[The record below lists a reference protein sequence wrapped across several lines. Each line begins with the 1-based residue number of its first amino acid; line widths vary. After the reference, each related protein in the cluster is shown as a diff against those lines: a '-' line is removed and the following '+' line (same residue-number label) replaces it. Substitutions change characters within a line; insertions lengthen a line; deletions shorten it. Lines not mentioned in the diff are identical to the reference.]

1 MRKIVALIL
10 TMVLCAGSVMPA
22 MAAEPIPGGDS
33 YELSEKSETDTAAEE
48 DDESAANTVVESSED
63 GSVEESESI
72 EENTSESVSD
82 EESLTENETD
92 AASEELT
99 DETTEEEIKDS
110 KQDKDIELT
119 GDGTE
124 YGIWIGSEQ
133 FTDEKP
139 KIYDSYGEGYA
150 EYSPETGT
158 LTFTNFIGVKDIY
171 TAQGDKFSSLV
182 LIFNAGNDITIK
194 GTASLYPPS
203 SGTCNYGIYVRSQ
216 ENLTIDKDAKIFVR
230 KQVVNAVSTRGTLE
244 INGNLT
250 VEINA
255 DNAHGIYSETKVEI
269 NGGKTTVTAYADNA
283 IGIHSATKVEINGG
297 KTTVTAEGK
306 NARGI
311 YSDTEVE
318 INGGETKV
326 SVSGKDA
333 TAIKGGD
340 ICINEGEVRAECN
353 YQSTVSGQAVVSG
366 TEKNIRITGG
376 YLVAE
381 CPKGTYSAVHS
392 DKGIIIDD
400 KAYLWNGQGL
410 NEKGT
415 DILTR
420 DGLLSFRVAVTHPE
434 WYPVWVGNEQVNS
447 ENYSFIT
454 EGIIVD
460 EGDWGGVK
468 YDPETHTLEF
478 VSVKGVTG
486 AHTVS
491 GESYK
496 IYCEGDLTVTGDAV
510 ISDVTVDHVIGA
522 SGKLTIQGEM
532 DLSSNKTVVTA
543 DKISVDAISLS
554 AKCKS
559 GAAVIA
565 TTDITVTEGH
575 TIVTPAGGKI
585 SNNGRYIASLDGV
598 TEATEVK
605 VTDDKGK
612 AYDIWIGGVQVTSL
626 NMDKVPGIKG
636 GGSVKV
642 APDTKDH
649 SNMVITFEGNVTGT
663 ESLYSDSDG
672 KTYYIYSK
680 LPIIIRGGA
689 SFTSGECTNGIYSD
703 DVICVEGNITVSAD
717 ECAVSSGDAYID
729 VSNGGVLDAT
739 SAGSCAIS
747 AEDKVGGCIFI
758 NNGEIKAKSTGSG
771 SSAIVAKG
779 FYGFKFT
786 SGKII
791 AEGGLKAVD
800 ASTVSIDE
808 SDTRFIIPAGGSV
821 NGDETE
827 IMEADGTTVAKK
839 IHIEKEYAE
848 EWYDLYVGRTHINSN
863 NKDAIP
869 GILGGGSASYDPE
882 THTLTFTGKVTGL
895 DGYSYR
901 GEHKTLIHSYYN
913 GLTISGDASFNDSDA
928 GYGIFFSANNIY
940 KKLVIDGNIELHTKG
955 YSIFVDRGD
964 MEINGS
970 VYAQSDEKEAICACQ
985 NLEIYGNVRSVCP
998 DDKDGIYIGGDIE
1011 IKNGSVETS
1020 GISVTEGEI
1029 TIADGLDLLIPEGGR
1044 ISDSKKTVVDAS
1056 GNKAAKVMIGKAK
1069 ADHRV
1074 KFDLKGRGEK
1084 DDVIVEDGST
1094 LMKPADPTA
1103 EGYTFA
1109 GWYCDDKCTVPY
1121 NFASLITS
1129 DLTLYAKWIKGSVI
1143 VHTVSFNMNEHGSPV
1158 ATQKVESGKKAVCPA
1173 DPVDSSYVFAGW
1185 YADSTCTAKFD
1196 FKKPITSDTEIYA
1209 KWEPVPDNGM
1219 EVYFVLKN
1227 GLTYNSGSGRY
1238 EHFYT
1243 GGKIEPAVTVVS
1255 RQSGKTTDLSEGTDY
1270 TIKYS
1275 NNVNVDKKG
1284 KPAVVTITGKG
1295 NYKGSKK
1302 ILFYVLPVSIGNG
1315 TDAVPSSDIK
1325 LFDIKV
1331 KSGTKVSPVLYYGS
1345 YKLTSKDYDLKSK
1358 TGKLKFSEA
1367 DPDADRKLTI
1377 TGKGNFSGAIVEAP
1391 VTILTAKQVKDSS
1404 VNATIIS
1411 GVSRTYDGTEQIL
1424 ADGTELIVKD
1434 GTGAKILP
1442 TNYEAIYTA
1451 NVNAGTAKVT
1461 VIGKGEYTGT
1471 STKTFK
1477 IKPDK
1482 DKSTVTASV
1491 AASHIYYDKKGAK
1504 PKVAVTAEKDGKKKQ
1519 LIEGK
1524 DYKVSYSSNK
1534 SVTDKAKF
1542 TVSFIGNYKGRKSV
1556 PKTFRI
1562 EPAVFNASALTVVA
1576 SDMIYKKPGKYVSVP
1591 IVTANGVLLGSKDYT
1606 VTYWIGDKEITNVR
1620 DLIPEADITSVDI
1633 VIKGKGNYESAEIK
1647 VPDCYSVRKV
1657 GTGIYDLSQAK
1668 ITMKGNIKKAIPA
1681 QEYTGSGVEPSIDLW
1696 IKVDGVWKTASEI
1709 GLTAGSDY
1717 TVSYVNNVARGKGT
1731 VVVRSLS
1738 VRTAGSKSAKF
1749 TIGQSKLSSLIE
1761 RLHL

>member
-1 MRKIVALIL
+1 MRKIVALIM
-10 TMVLCAGSVMPA
+10 TMVLCAGSVMPV
-22 MAAEPIPGGDS
+22 MAAEPIPGGNS
-33 YELSEKSETDTAAEE
+33 YELSETSETDTAAEE
-48 DDESAANTVVESSED
+48 DDESAADTVVESSED

-99 DETTEEEIKDS
+99 EEAADEKIMEED
-110 KQDKDIELT
+110 QDKDIDLAGAT
-119 GDGTE
+119 G
-124 YGIWIGSEQ
+124 YGIWIGEEQ
-133 FTDEKP
+133 FTNGSTRINCENGD
-139 KIYDSYGEGYA
+139 GYA
-150 EYSPETGT
+150 VYDPESGT
-158 LTFTNFIGVKDIY
+158 ITFNNFFGVKGAHEYNGKTCLLYISNIE
-171 TAQGDKFSSLV
+171 KE
-182 LIFNAGNDITIK
+182 ITIK
-194 GTASLYPPS
+194 GIANLDLSRT
-203 SGTCNYGIYVRSQ
+203 GTFDYGIYHAGNTELTIAEDAELVVLG
-216 ENLTIDKDAKIFVR
+216 NLTH
-230 KQVVNAVSTRGTLE
+230 AVTA
-244 INGNLT
+244 NGNL
-250 VEINA
+250 
-255 DNAHGIYSETKVEI
+255 KI
-269 NGGKTTVTAYADNA
+269 NGELTVSANTENGHAIEAPHVIINENSSITANA
-283 IGIHSATKVEINGG
+283 NGEKASGICAT
-297 KTTVTAEGK
+297 
-306 NARGI
+306 
-311 YSDTEVE
+311 SEVE
-318 INGGETKV
+318 INGGTTKV
-326 SVSGKDA
+326 NVSGQDSI
-333 TAIKGGD
+333 AIKGGD
-340 ICINEGEVRAECN
+340 ILINGGDITAKCTN
-353 YQSTVSGQAVVSG
+353 QSTVSGQAVVSG
-366 TEKNIRITGG
+366 SGKTITITGG
-376 YLVAE
+376 YLNAE
-381 CPKGTYSAVHS
+381 CPKSDTYSAVHS
-392 DKGIIIDD
+392 DQRMVLDD
-400 KAYLWNGQGL
+400 KAYILNGQRL
-410 NEKGT
+410 NEEGT
-415 DILTR
+415 DIIR
-420 DGLLSFRVAVTHPE
+420 PDGSLSFHAYIDHPE
-434 WYPVWVGNEQVNS
+434 WYPVWIGNVQLNS
-447 ENYSFIT
+447 KSFFDL
-454 EGIIVD
+454 EGIIVN

-468 YDPETHTLEF
+468 YNPETHTLEF

-626 NMDKVPGIKG
+626 NMDNVPVIKG

-717 ECAVSSGDAYID
+717 ECAVSSGYAYID

-747 AEDKVGGCIFI
+747 AEDEVGGCIFI
-758 NNGEIKAKSTGSG
+758 DNGEIKAKSTGSG

-821 NGDETE
+821 NAEKTE

-869 GILGGGSASYDPE
+869 GILGGGSALYDPE

-901 GEHKTLIHSYYN
+901 GEHKTLIHSYEN
-913 GLTISGDASFNDSDA
+913 ELTINGDASFYDSDA
-928 GYGIFFSANNIY
+928 EYGIYFYAKSSQ
-940 KKLVIDGNIELHTKG
+940 KLVIDGNIELHTKG

-970 VYAQSDEKEAICACQ
+970 VYAQSDEKEAICARQ
-985 NLEIYGNVRSVCP
+985 NLEIYGNVKSVCP

-1011 IKNGSVETS
+1011 IKDGSVETS
-1020 GISVTEGEI
+1020 GISVKDGEI
-1029 TIADGLDLLIPEGGR
+1029 TIADSLDLLIPEGGR

-1074 KFDLKGRGEK
+1074 KFDLKGHGEK
-1084 DDVIVEDGST
+1084 ADVIVKDGST
-1094 LMKPADPTA
+1094 LMKPVDPTA

-1121 NFASLITS
+1121 NFASLVTS

-1143 VHTVSFNMNEHGSPV
+1143 VHTVSFNMNGHGSPV

-1185 YADSTCTAKFD
+1185 YADKTCTAKFD

-1255 RQSGKTTDLSEGTDY
+1255 RQNGKTTDLSEGTDY

-1404 VNATIIS
+1404 VNATIVS

-1434 GTGAKILP
+1434 GTGAKVLP
-1442 TNYEAIYTA
+1442 TDYETIYTA

-1491 AASHIYYDKKGAK
+1491 AVSHIYYDKKGAK

-1562 EPAVFNASALTVVA
+1562 EPAVFNASVLTVVA
-1576 SDMIYKKPGKYVSVP
+1576 SDMIYKKPGKYVSAP

-1620 DLIPEADITSVDI
+1620 DLRPEADITWVDI

-1681 QEYTGSGVEPSIDLW
+1681 QEYTGSGVEPAIDLW

-1709 GLTAGSDY
+1709 GLTADSDY
-1717 TVSYVNNVARGKGT
+1717 TVSYVNNVSRGKGT

-1738 VRTAGSKSAKF
+1738 TRTAGSKSAKF

-1761 RLHL
+1761 RLRL